1 MNQHIAHRLVGYD
14 ATTER
19 VAFERVIPD
28 RTMPLV
34 REIARVDADDP
45 DAVGSYALSADQAHH
60 IADIIG
66 VAPPPRGIDFFLEPG
81 TRTRSI
87 SRALPTGS
95 VLRSPGRRLRRRV
108 DLLHKGARLCGGGSG
123 LSLRLRLQAAVRLA
137 GAVAAG

>member
-1 MNQHIAHRLVGYD
+1 MNHHIAHRLVGYD

-66 VAPPPRGIDFFLEPG
+66 VPPPPRGIDFFLEPG
-81 TRTRSI
+81 
-87 SRALPTGS
+87 
-95 VLRSPGRRLRRRV
+95 
-108 DLLHKGARLCGGGSG
+108 D
-123 LSLRLRLQAAVRLA
+123 
-137 GAVAAG
+137 